1 MLEALQAQKS
11 KMKPPTG
18 GTVVKQQG
26 IRSISSNAKCY
37 LAISR
42 SWKMLYHWV
51 DQNVKLVLFT
61 TSTIRSTFSYEDAHN
76 YSLVEAF
83 DDLDSFYV
91 CSMRSFFLHYIE
103 LRVRSIGKQKNCTLL
118 TIFMVYEII

>member
-1 MLEALQAQKS
+1 MNCRYVVGSVVTMLEALQAQKN

-26 IRSISSNAKCY
+26 IRTVNPNAKCY

-42 SWKMLYHWV
+42 SWKMLYHWI

-61 TSTIRSTFSYEDAHN
+61 TSTIRSTFTYEDANN
-76 YSLVEAF
+76 YTLVEAF

-91 CSMRSFFLHYIE
+91 CILTFLSSL
-103 LRVRSIGKQKNCTLL
+103 LRL
-118 TIFMVYEII
+118 

>member
-1 MLEALQAQKS
+1 MLEALQAQRQ

-26 IRSISSNAKCY
+26 IRAISESAKCY

-42 SWKMLYHWV
+42 SWKMIYHWV

-61 TSTIRSTFSYEDAHN
+61 TSAIRATFTYEDAHN
-76 YSLVEAF
+76 YTLVEAF
-83 DDLDSFYV
+83 DDLDSFFV
-91 CSMRSFFLHYIE
+91 CFLACS
-103 LRVRSIGKQKNCTLL
+103 SICVLMFRLIGEPKSCTRFTTSTAYALA
-118 TIFMVYEII
+118 